1 MEKANVSKFKNN
13 LSRYLAYVRKGGR
26 VVIFNRDAPVA
37 ELVPIDPGGSQHE
50 TTDRH
55 LERLE
60 RQGIVARGTGKV
72 PEELLTPP
80 EGSPSGALE
89 ALLEER
95 ASGR

>member
-1 MEKANVSKFKNN
+1 MEKATVSKLKNN

-37 ELVPIDPGGSQHE
+37 ELVPIEAGRSEDE
-50 TTDRH
+50 TAGRH

-60 RQGIVARGTGKV
+60 HQGLIARGTGKL
-72 PEELLTPP
+72 PEELLRPP
-80 EGSPSGALE
+80 EGESSGVLE
-89 ALLEER
+89 ALLEDR

>member
-1 MEKANVSKFKNN
+1 MEKATISKLKNN

-26 VVIFNRDAPVA
+26 VVIYNRDAPVA
-37 ELVPIDPGGSQHE
+37 ELVPIEAGAAEDE
-50 TTDRH
+50 TTGRH

-60 RQGIVARGTGKV
+60 RQGLIARGTGRF
-72 PEELLTPP
+72 PEELLQPP
-80 EGSPSGALE
+80 EGEPGGVLD